1 VPLASTVPIPSM
13 LTSVAFVVCQVRVV
27 ASPLFRVF
35 GFADSEA
42 VGAVGAG
49 GGGGGG
55 GGFFFA
61 HAASNMIAPKANT
74 RVAHLVIVIR
84 FLIACFT

>member
-1 VPLASTVPIPSM
+1 M

-27 ASPLFRVF
+27 DCPLSIVF
-35 GFADSEA
+35 GLADSVA

-55 GGFFFA
+55 GATFLW
-61 HAASNMIAPKANT
+61 HAPRNMIAVSANT
-74 RVAHLVIVIR
+74 RVAHLVIVV
-84 FLIACFT
+84 LILIVWFT